1 MCKYRKVLVFVKK
14 KNQQQMYRDESYTFQ
29 PGYIAKPSRF
39 ESTNIRYQWFTVM
52 TLLYIIIVWENN
64 CFTLMITLISAKLK
78 QFNLFLYFL
87 FILWITYLFPWLH
100 NSFLN
105 EIIINTISI
114 IYLLRK
120 SLTMKLVIFIMCT
133 IFQGKFRFLIV
144 FICSY
149 YFLCKRLVCS
159 VLRHFQQYFSYIM
172 AVSFIGGGNRR
183 TRRKPPTYRKSL
195 TNFIT

>member
-1 MCKYRKVLVFVKK
+1 MF
-14 KNQQQMYRDESYTFQ
+14 
-29 PGYIAKPSRF
+29 YIDD
-39 ESTNIRYQWFTVM
+39 NV
-52 TLLYIIIVWENN
+52 N
-64 CFTLMITLISAKLK
+64 LK
-78 QFNLFLYFL
+78 QFNLILYFL
-87 FILWITYLFPWLH
+87 FILWITYLFPWLYIC
-100 NSFLN
+100 FLN
-105 EIIINTISI
+105 EIIIKTISI

-120 SLTMKLVIFIMCT
+120 SLTMKLVIFIICT

-149 YFLCKRLVCS
+149 YFLCNSLVCS